1 MPSHPLPQIY
11 CCCPLYAP
19 EQGHEDRWK
28 HRGDFFV
35 VDDMRWKGVVTSAF
49 IGSPRATFARLQEI
63 FPDAKTF
70 QVASWKRVNQV
81 WEINCKENHDH
92 TFDRPRTPTPDIL
105 PETPE
110 SSLPS
115 SPSTLT
121 ATTVS
126 RPPSPSLTLP
136 PRTPLRDRAK
146 DLKFLGDFRPPAVH
160 LSPQRATQ
168 LFTRVLGAHSVLNPV
183 PLPIEPIMPP
193 QTEDKRASSSKQVE
207 IQEPLAGE
215 ETKGL
220 IFAVAGNTRLFK
232 ERQRAMVVFRRTP
245 NAELFYNNDEDLV
258 WVFLGEAQL
267 LEEYPNSL
275 LYAVRGHNRIFAERQ
290 RAMDVFRRTPNAE
303 MYFSSCE
310 DQVWAFLAE
319 DPFY

>member
-1 MPSHPLPQIY
+1 M
-11 CCCPLYAP
+11 
-19 EQGHEDRWK
+19 
-28 HRGDFFV
+28 
-35 VDDMRWKGVVTSAF
+35 
-49 IGSPRATFARLQEI
+49 
-63 FPDAKTF
+63 
-70 QVASWKRVNQV
+70 NQV

-168 LFTRVLGAHSVLNPV
+168 LFTRVLSAHSVLNPV

-232 ERQRAMVVFRRTP
+232 ERCVDSFFTDFLPSYLSFPDSAPWWSSDARRTP
-245 NAELFYNNDEDLV
+245 SCFTTTMKIWSGCFSARRSCWRSTRIRCYTPCAATTGSLQRGVWLF
-258 WVFLGEAQL
+258 
-267 LEEYPNSL
+267 S
-275 LYAVRGHNRIFAERQ
+275 VR
-290 RAMDVFRRTPNAE
+290 
-303 MYFSSCE
+303 FS
-310 DQVWAFLAE
+310 F
-319 DPFY
+319 